1 MAKTVASWDLYRT
14 FLEVVR
20 DGSLSAAAR
29 RLGLTQPTVGRHI
42 AALERS
48 IGAALFTRSQ
58 RGLLPT
64 RAALELVPHAE
75 AMAAAEAA
83 FRRTASGEASV
94 IGGSVRI
101 TASEIMGCEV
111 LPPILARFCAAH
123 PAIEVELA
131 VSNRVQDLLRR
142 DADIAVRGG
151 RPTQTALIARRIGVL
166 RIGLFAYRAYVKTR
180 GFPTD
185 VADLARHRLI
195 GFDGDSTSFS
205 AIGETGLGVTRDT
218 FGFRTDSDPAQLA
231 ALRAGVGIAGCQHQ
245 IAARDKQLVPILPDK
260 ISFRLEIWLAMHEDL
275 RATQRVRLMFD
286 HLAKELASYV
296 RPAGV
301 QGPAGRAR
309 GVPS

>member
-1 MAKTVASWDLYRT
+1 MTETAPSWGLYRT
-14 FLEVVR
+14 FLDVVR

-83 FRRTASGEASV
+83 FRRAASGEASV
-94 IGGSVRI
+94 VGGSVRV
-101 TASEIMGCEV
+101 TASEVMGCEV

-142 DADIAVRGG
+142 DADIAVRTR
-151 RPTQTALIARRIGVL
+151 RPTQTALIARKIGTV
-166 RIGLFAYRAYVKTR
+166 RIGLFAHRSYIKAR
-180 GFPTD
+180 GLPKD
-185 VADLARHRLI
+185 VTDLAHHRLI
-195 GFDGDSTSFS
+195 GFDRDSTSFS
-205 AIGETGLGVTRDT
+205 AVGDTGWRYPGHVRVPDRQRSRSACGTQSRHRYRRLSGSNR
-218 FGFRTDSDPAQLA
+218 GAGQSARTDPT
-231 ALRAGVGIAGCQHQ
+231 
-245 IAARDKQLVPILPDK
+245 ARDQLPHAD
-260 ISFRLEIWLAMHEDL
+260 LARH
-275 RATQRVRLMFD
+275 A
-286 HLAKELASYV
+286 
-296 RPAGV
+296 
-301 QGPAGRAR
+301 
-309 GVPS
+309 

>member
-1 MAKTVASWDLYRT
+1 MTEAAPSWDLYHT
-14 FLEVVR
+14 FLDVVR
-20 DGSLSAAAR
+20 NGSLSAAAR
-29 RLGLTQPTVGRHI
+29 RLGLTQPTAGRHI

-48 IGAALFTRSQ
+48 LGAALFTRSQ

-64 RAALELVPHAE
+64 RAALELVPHAD

-83 FRRTASGEASV
+83 FQRAASGEASV
-94 IGGSVRI
+94 VGGSVRV

-123 PAIEVELA
+123 QSIAVELA

-142 DADIAVRGG
+142 DADIAVRTG
-151 RPTQTALIARRIGVL
+151 RPTQTALIARKIGSV
-166 RIGLFAYRAYVKTR
+166 RIGLFAHRAYVKAR
-180 GFPTD
+180 GLPKG
-185 VADLARHRLI
+185 VADLAHHRLI
-195 GFDGDSTSFS
+195 GFDRDSTSFA
-205 AIGETGLGVTRDT
+205 AIGDTGLGLTRDT

-231 ALRAGVGIAGCQHQ
+231 ALRAGIGITGCQHQ

-286 HLAKELASYV
+286 HLANELASYIG
-296 RPAGV
+296 RPKGATNH
-301 QGPAGRAR
+301 GRAR
-309 GVPS
+309 RA

>member
-1 MAKTVASWDLYRT
+1 MTETAPSWDLYRT
-14 FLEVVR
+14 FLDVVR

-64 RAALELVPHAE
+64 RAAIELVPHAE

-83 FRRTASGEASV
+83 FRRAASGEASV
-94 IGGSVRI
+94 VGGSVRV

-142 DADIAVRGG
+142 DADIAVRTG
-151 RPTQTALIARRIGVL
+151 RPTQTALIARKIGTV
-166 RIGLFAYRAYVKTR
+166 RIGLFAHRSYIKAR
-180 GFPTD
+180 GSPKD
-185 VADLARHRLI
+185 VTDLAHHRLI
-195 GFDGDSTSFS
+195 GFDRDSTSFS
-205 AIGETGLGVTRDT
+205 AIGDTGMGVTRDT

-231 ALRAGVGIAGCQHQ
+231 ALRAGIGIAGCQSQ
-245 IAARDKQLVPILPDK
+245 IAARDSRLVPILPDE
-260 ISFRLEIWLAMHEDL
+260 ISFRMQIWLAMHEDL

-286 HLAKELASYV
+286 HLAKYSRIHVEQPKA
-296 RPAGV
+296 
-301 QGPAGRAR
+301 
-309 GVPS
+309 

>member
-1 MAKTVASWDLYRT
+1 MAKTVTSWDLYRT
-14 FLEVVR
+14 FLDVVR

-29 RLGLTQPTVGRHI
+29 RIGLTQPTVGRHI

-75 AMAAAEAA
+75 TMAAAEAA
-83 FRRTASGEASV
+83 FRRAASGEASV
-94 IGGSVRI
+94 VGGSVRV

-111 LPPILARFCAAH
+111 LPPMLARFCAAY

-142 DADIAVRGG
+142 DADIAVRTG
-151 RPTQTALIARRIGVL
+151 RPTQAALIARKIGTAH
-166 RIGLFAYRAYVKTR
+166 IGLFAHRAYVKAR
-180 GFPTD
+180 GLPKN
-185 VADLARHRLI
+185 VADLAHHRLI
-195 GFDGDSTSFS
+195 GFDRDSTSFG
-205 AIGETGLGVTRDT
+205 AVGDTGMGITRDT

-231 ALRAGVGIAGCQHQ
+231 ALRAGIGIAGCQAQ
-245 IAARDKQLVPILPDK
+245 IAARESQLIPVLPDK

-286 HLAKELASYV
+286 HLAIDLASYV
-296 RPAGV
+296 GRTKGSTKPAGV
-301 QGPAGRAR
+301 QGRA
-309 GVPS
+309 

>member
-1 MAKTVASWDLYRT
+1 MAKTVTSWDLYRT
-14 FLEVVR
+14 FLDVVR

-42 AALERS
+42 AALEQS

-64 RAALELVPHAE
+64 RAAFELVPHAE
-75 AMAAAEAA
+75 AMAVAEAA

-94 IGGSVRI
+94 IGGSVRV

-123 PAIEVELA
+123 PAIVVELA

-142 DADIAVRGG
+142 DADIAVRTG
-151 RPTQTALIARRIGVL
+151 RPTQTALVAKRIGVV
-166 RIGLFAYRAYVKTR
+166 RIGLFAHRSYVKTR
-180 GFPTD
+180 GFPKD
-185 VADLARHRLI
+185 VADLAHHRLI
-195 GFDGDSTSFS
+195 GFDGDSTSF
-205 AIGETGLGVTRDT
+205 AAVGETGLGITRDT

-231 ALRAGVGIAGCQHQ
+231 ALRAGIGIAGCQHQ
-245 IAARDKQLVPILPDK
+245 IAARDKQLVPILPEK
-260 ISFRLEIWLAMHEDL
+260 ISFGFEIWLAMHEDL

-286 HLAKELASYV
+286 HLARDLACHV
-296 RPAGV
+296 GRPKGTTN
-301 QGPAGRAR
+301 
-309 GVPS
+309 

>member
-1 MAKTVASWDLYRT
+1 MNKTVSSWDLYRT
-14 FLEVVR
+14 FLDVVR

-64 RAALELVPHAE
+64 PAALGLVAHAE

-83 FRRTASGEASV
+83 FRRTASGEAST
-94 IGGSVRI
+94 IGGSVRV

-111 LPPILARFCAAH
+111 LPPMLARFCAAH

-142 DADIAVRGG
+142 DADIAVRTG
-151 RPTQTALIARRIGVL
+151 RPTQTALIAKRIGVV
-166 RIGLFAYRAYVKTR
+166 RIGLFAHRTYVKKR
-180 GFPTD
+180 GLPKD
-185 VADLARHRLI
+185 PADLAHHRLI
-195 GFDGDSTSFS
+195 GFDSDSASFS

-275 RATQRVRLMFD
+275 RTTQRVRRMFD
-286 HLAKELASYV
+286 HLAKDLASYV
-296 RPAGV
+296 GRPKGVTKPAGA
-301 QGPAGRAR
+301 QGPA
-309 GVPS
+309 

>member
-29 RLGLTQPTVGRHI
+29 RLGLTQPTAGRHI

-83 FRRTASGEASV
+83 FRRAASGETSV
-94 IGGSVRI
+94 IGGSVRL

-131 VSNRVQDLLRR
+131 VSNRVQNLLRR
-142 DADIAVRGG
+142 DADIAVRAG
-151 RPTQTALIARRIGVL
+151 RPTQTALIVRKIGSVQ
-166 RIGLFAYRAYVKTR
+166 IGLFAHRSYLKAR
-180 GFPTD
+180 GLPEA
-185 VADLARHRLI
+185 VADLAHHRLI
-195 GFDGDSTSFS
+195 GFDVDSTSFS

-245 IAARDKQLVPILPDK
+245 IAARDNQLVPILPDK
-260 ISFRLEIWLAMHEDL
+260 IGFRLEIWLGMHEDL

-296 RPAGV
+296 GRPKGATRPAGV
-301 QGPAGRAR
+301 QGPA
-309 GVPS
+309 

>member
-1 MAKTVASWDLYRT
+1 MRNTVASWDLYRT

-20 DGSLSAAAR
+20 HGSLSAAAR
-29 RLGLTQPTVGRHI
+29 RLGLTQPTAGRHI

-48 IGAALFTRSQ
+48 VGAALFTRSQ
-58 RGLLPT
+58 GGLLPM
-64 RAALELVPHAE
+64 RAALELVSHAE

-94 IGGSVRI
+94 IGGSVRV

-111 LPPILARFCAAH
+111 LPPMLARFCAAH

-142 DADIAVRGG
+142 DADIAVRTG
-151 RPTQTALIARRIGVL
+151 RPTQTALIAKRTGVV
-166 RIGLFAYRAYVKTR
+166 RIGLFAHRAYVKTR
-180 GFPTD
+180 GLPKD
-185 VADLARHRLI
+185 LADLAHHRLI
-195 GFDGDSTSFS
+195 GFDVDSTSFS
-205 AIGETGLGVTRDT
+205 AIGETGLSVTRDT

-260 ISFRLEIWLAMHEDL
+260 ISFRLQIWLAMHEDL

-296 RPAGV
+296 GRPKGATGPAGV
-301 QGPAGRAR
+301 QGSA
-309 GVPS
+309 